1 MNIILDQGAL
11 LPILAQ
17 AQNIAEKKNNSQP
30 LAHVYFEAKDGRL
43 KVLATDLEV
52 SLTAVLPAE
61 VIQEGPALLPAF
73 KFFEVIR
80 ELGEGKVHL
89 QTRDN
94 HWLDIEQARF
104 RSKIKGM
111 DPAEY
116 PLFILN
122 TPQEW
127 SSIPV
132 QSLKDLLIK
141 TEYAVGGDAGRVYL
155 SGVFL
160 HSRGKQLISV
170 ATDGHRLAYK
180 SYEENHEWPLFQRGV
195 IISKKGVQEIKKLL
209 DTLEPD
215 EDVEMTTDQSQF
227 FIKKP
232 GVVLGIRLIE
242 GNYPNYPALIP
253 KHKLKVLLPKE
264 ELQTAIKRVALFSSL
279 KSRAITL
286 ELSENR
292 VMIHTMSMELGD
304 AKDELEISYKEK
316 DVKIT
321 YNPAYLLDALNHIEG
336 QQVEIQFENGEKP
349 TLIKSP
355 DEDSFFNIVMPMRL

>member
-1 MNIILDQGAL
+1 MNIILDQGVL
-11 LPILAQ
+11 LPVLTQ
-17 AQNIAEKKNNSQP
+17 AQNIAEKKNNTQP
-30 LAHVYFEAKDGRL
+30 LAHVYFEAQNGQL
-43 KVLATDLEV
+43 KILATDLEV
-52 SLTAVLPAE
+52 SLTAHLPAE

-80 ELGEGKVHL
+80 ELGQGKIHL
-89 QTRDN
+89 QSRDN

-122 TPQEW
+122 TPREW
-127 SSIPV
+127 SVIKA
-132 QSLKDLLIK
+132 QHLKDLLVK

-160 HSRGKQLISV
+160 HSKGKQLISV

-180 SYEENHEWPLFQRGV
+180 SYPADNEWPLFQRGV
-195 IISKKGVQEIKKLL
+195 IISKKGIQEIKKLL
-209 DTLEPD
+209 DSLNGD
-215 EDVEMTTDQSQF
+215 DVVEMTTDQSQF

-253 KHKLKVLLPKE
+253 KHQLKVLLPKE

-279 KSRAITL
+279 KSRAVTL
-286 ELSENR
+286 EFSENR
-292 VMIHTMSMELGD
+292 LVVHTMSMELGD
-304 AKDELEISYKEK
+304 ARDEIEISYNGKE
-316 DVKIT
+316 VKIT
-321 YNPAYLLDALNHIEG
+321 YNPAYLLDALNHVQE
-336 QQVEIQFENGEKP
+336 QQVELQFENAEKP
-349 TLIKSP
+349 TLIKSVK
-355 DEDSFFNIVMPMRL
+355 DESFFNIVMPMRL